1 MTEFRTQL
9 SYNVPMRL
17 DLSVSSLG
25 KSDTAAALV
34 SLTDVPLT
42 LGEKLFS
49 EALTSPSD
57 GSVAIIFSEGR
68 GGAMILAIRSP
79 VLMCI
84 NKVR

>member
-1 MTEFRTQL
+1 
-9 SYNVPMRL
+9 MRL

-25 KSDTAAALV
+25 KSDTAAAVV
-34 SLTDVPLT
+34 SLTDLPSTQT

-57 GSVAIIFSEGR
+57 GPVAIIVSEGS
-68 GGAMILAIRSP
+68 GGAMILAMRSP